1 MSLNKYV
8 SEVKLVDHNQQ
19 VVFNYLSNF
28 DNLSEYLNSGLIEK
42 ITEKVPQIKITDFK
56 SDRDSCK
63 FNITGLGVAEIKI
76 VHRDPFKTIK
86 VESSGGLPLSFTFWI
101 QLLPVDQY
109 QTKMRLTRSIALKKE
124 AEWLKDCPAW
134 SLHAE
139 MSMMIKMMA
148 GSKLE
153 EGINKLADTL
163 SKLPYQ

>member
-1 MSLNKYV
+1 MAIGAGFFITTMALNKYV
-8 SEVKLVDHNQQ
+8 SEVKVIEQNQQ

-28 DNLSEYLNSGLIEK
+28 ENLSTYLNSGLIEK
-42 ITEKVPQIKITDFK
+42 ITEKVPQIKITDFE

-76 VHRDPFKTIK
+76 VNREPFKTVK

-101 QLLPVDQY
+101 QLIPVTEY
-109 QTKMRLTRSIALKKE
+109 QTKMRLT
-124 AEWLKDCPAW
+124 
-134 SLHAE
+134 LHAE

-153 EGINKLADTL
+153 EGINQLADTL

>member
-1 MSLNKYV
+1 MALNKYV
-8 SEVKLVDHNQQ
+8 SEVKVIEHNQQ

-28 DNLSEYLNSGLIEK
+28 ENLSTYLNSGLIEK
-42 ITEKVPQIKITDFK
+42 ITEKVPQIKITDFE

-63 FNITGLGVAEIKI
+63 FNITGLGLAEIKI
-76 VHRDPFKTIK
+76 VNRKPFKTIK

-101 QLLPVDQY
+101 QLMPVNEY
-109 QTKMRLTRSIALKKE
+109 KTKMRLT
-124 AEWLKDCPAW
+124 
-134 SLHAE
+134 LHAE

-153 EGINKLADTL
+153 EGINQLADTL